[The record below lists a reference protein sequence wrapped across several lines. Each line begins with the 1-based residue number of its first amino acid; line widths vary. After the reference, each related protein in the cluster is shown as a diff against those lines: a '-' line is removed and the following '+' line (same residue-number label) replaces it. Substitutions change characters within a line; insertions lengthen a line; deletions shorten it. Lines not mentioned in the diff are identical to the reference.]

1 MKIKLHKAYDSE
13 TNKLS
18 LFISS
23 NAGSCVYRG
32 RVALMMQ
39 QGGDS
44 SR

>member
-1 MKIKLHKAYDSE
+1 MIAKQISYHYL
-13 TNKLS
+13 L
-18 LFISS
+18 SS